1 MEAHR
6 WTPSDVLAMAISVRP
21 LHEYKWRVVAMLWT
35 VSFFNYAD
43 RAALFTLFPL
53 LEREMHLSPVQ
64 LGLLASRFAWTY
76 GLLAP
81 FSGNLVDRISRKRAV
96 LGGLYAWS
104 TIAACTSLSRGFGQ
118 LFGFMAA
125 EGVGESLYYP
135 ASMSLLSDYH
145 GPETRSRA
153 MGIHQTSV
161 YVGTIAGGF
170 FAGLIGEQYGWRW
183 SFVTFGGMGLL
194 LGLSCCAFC
203 ASPLAPIPLASRCRT
218 ARPAASA
225 LVHRSIAG
233 RAAAPARL
241 LLREFRRHGSSFLD
255 AEVSL
260 RSVWVECC
268 RRRTLSH
275 FVCPSCQHVRLPPGR
290 MARRHHA
297 KKTAGGRAAV
307 QSAALFCG
315 APFIVLC
322 SQTREPAVL
331 AFALIA
337 WGLCKGLYDANIF
350 ASMFDVVPAEARG
363 TAAGVMNMIGWLCG
377 GTLAPVTIGYLSQRV
392 GLSTALGFTAG
403 VYILGGVVLL
413 LASRFARA
421 RRSEFSFEAQHPPS
435 RRTSGA
441 SSTQRLKA

>member
-1 MEAHR
+1 
-6 WTPSDVLAMAISVRP
+6 MALSLQP
-21 LHEYKWRVVAMLWT
+21 LGEYKWRVVAMLWS

-64 LGLLASRFAWTY
+64 LGLLASSFAWTY

-81 FSGNLVDRISRKRAV
+81 FAGNLVDRISRKRAV

-135 ASMSLLSDYH
+135 ASMSLLSEYH

-170 FAGLIGEQYGWRW
+170 FAGLIGERYGWRW
-183 SFVTFGGMGLL
+183 SFIVFGGMGLL
-194 LGLSCCAFC
+194 LGLFLMRFLREPARSHTLGVEVQERPGLLQVLSYISKSPAALLLLLGFCCANFVAMVLLSWMPKFLYDRFGLSVAVAGLSATLFVQVASMC
-203 ASPLAPIPLASRCRT
+203 GSPLGGWLADKVQKR
-218 ARPAASA
+218 
-225 LVHRSIAG
+225 
-233 RAAAPARL
+233 RL
-241 LLREFRRHGSSFLD
+241 
-255 AEVSL
+255 
-260 RSVWVECC
+260 
-268 RRRTLSH
+268 
-275 FVCPSCQHVRLPPGR
+275 
-290 MARRHHA
+290 
-297 KKTAGGRAAV
+297 GGRAAV
-307 QSAALFCG
+307 QSLALFCG
-315 APFIVLC
+315 APFILLC

-363 TAAGVMNMIGWLCG
+363 TAAGVMNMVGWLCG
-377 GTLAPVTIGYLSQRV
+377 GGLAPVAIGYLSQRV
-392 GLSTALGFTAG
+392 GLGTALGFTAG
-403 VYILGGVVLL
+403 VYIIGGIVLL
-413 LASRFARA
+413 IASRLARHETVRVLA
-421 RRSEFSFEAQHPPS
+421 P
-435 RRTSGA
+435 RTVNPTPVAPGN
-441 SSTQRLKA
+441 

>member
-1 MEAHR
+1 
-6 WTPSDVLAMAISVRP
+6 MAISVRP
-21 LHEYKWRVVAMLWT
+21 LGEYKWRVVAMLWT

-43 RAALFTLFPL
+43 RSALFTLFPL

-64 LGLLASRFAWTY
+64 LGLLASSFAWTY

-81 FSGNLVDRISRKRAV
+81 FAGNLVDRISRKRAV

-104 TIAACTSLSRGFGQ
+104 SIAACTSLSRGFGQ

-170 FAGLIGEQYGWRW
+170 FAGLIGEHYGWRW
-183 SFVTFGGMGLL
+183 SFIAFGAMGLL
-194 LGLSCCAFC
+194 LGLVLLRFLREPVRSHTVGVDVQERPGLVQVIRYIAQSPAALLLLLGFCCANFVAMVLLSWMPKFLYDRFGLSVAVAGLSATLFIQVASMC
-203 ASPLAPIPLASRCRT
+203 GSPLGGWLADNMQKR
-218 ARPAASA
+218 
-225 LVHRSIAG
+225 
-233 RAAAPARL
+233 RL
-241 LLREFRRHGSSFLD
+241 
-255 AEVSL
+255 
-260 RSVWVECC
+260 
-268 RRRTLSH
+268 
-275 FVCPSCQHVRLPPGR
+275 
-290 MARRHHA
+290 
-297 KKTAGGRAAV
+297 GGRAAI

-315 APFIVLC
+315 APFVLLC

-377 GTLAPVTIGYLSQRV
+377 GGLAPVAIGYLSQRV
-392 GLSTALGFTAG
+392 GLSTALAFTAG
-403 VYILGGVVLL
+403 VYIIGGIVLL
-413 LASRFARA
+413 MASRFARHETV
-421 RRSEFSFEAQHPPS
+421 RVLPS
-435 RRTSGA
+435 KTANSVLASPTSLA
-441 SSTQRLKA
+441 PRD